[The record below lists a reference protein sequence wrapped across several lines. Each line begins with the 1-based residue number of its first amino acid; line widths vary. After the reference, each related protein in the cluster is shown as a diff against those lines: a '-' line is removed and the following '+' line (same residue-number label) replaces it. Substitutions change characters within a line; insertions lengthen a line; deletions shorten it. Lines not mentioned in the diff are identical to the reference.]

1 MEVEGISLTQDTI
14 EYICHHIKSN
24 IRELEGV
31 LISLVARASLNKKR
45 IDLDL
50 AREVVGQ
57 FVSQEIVLAR
67 QLSMYLAKNYTSVS
81 LKTIGSNFGGKD
93 HSTVLYSI
101 RAVQDL
107 MDTDSLFKDTVN
119 QLEKQVQL
127 SLTPA

>member
-1 MEVEGISLTQDTI
+1 
-14 EYICHHIKSN
+14 
-24 IRELEGV
+24 
-31 LISLVARASLNKKR
+31 
-45 IDLDL
+45 
-50 AREVVGQ
+50 
-57 FVSQEIVLAR
+57 
-67 QLSMYLAKNYTSVS
+67 MYLAKNYTSVS